1 MEEICRHLFLWE
13 EESKKQRQRVTDLRQ
28 KNEALVYNILP
39 AHVAR
44 DFTGRRR
51 PENVSVAGGQKT
63 QGNLRGFCF
72 VFGFFVF
79 CLFFG
84 QSNNQQQSLTASLE
98 WEFLVKAITSNRADC
113 QFRVGILG
121 QSNNQFREHH

>member
-1 MEEICRHLFLWE
+1 MEEISRHLFLWE
-13 EESKKQRQRVTDLRQ
+13 EESNKQRKRVTDLRQ

-63 QGNLRGFCF
+63 QGNLREFYF
-72 VFGFFVF
+72 VCVF

-98 WEFLVKAITSNRADC
+98 WEFLVKAITSNRADS
-113 QFRVGILG
+113 QYSVGIFG
-121 QSNNQFREHH
+121 QSNNQQQG

>member
-13 EESKKQRQRVTDLRQ
+13 EESKKQRQRVTELRQ

-51 PENVSVAGGQKT
+51 RENVSVAGGQKNK
-63 QGNLRGFCF
+63 QGNIRDFCVCVCVFCF
-72 VFGFFVF
+72 LLSQGN
-79 CLFFG
+79 
-84 QSNNQQQSLTASLE
+84 SQQQ
-98 WEFLVKAITSNRADC
+98 
-113 QFRVGILG
+113 G
-121 QSNNQFREHH
+121 